1 MARGKTL
8 GDVLTSLRVELEIST
23 NPAHNV
29 QARDHQVR
37 HLQRVQEQL
46 YDDFT
51 WPHLRVF
58 RYLNAQD
65 GQRYY
70 DVTAAFKDSGGTLV
84 AANDISVDRVYELHV
99 HDGHIWRNLVPGIS
113 EQHYNSY
120 DSDTD
125 QRAWP
130 PERWQVTEGNQIE
143 IWPIPSITGDMTTRD
158 NIFRIHAVRNLAPFS
173 ADADVADLDDRLLA
187 LMAAAEMM
195 GGEKGQKKAALAN
208 KRLLKVRGNATKTQS
223 FRLFG
228 SSEPRRLLRGPP
240 TVYYRTTS

>member
-8 GDVLTSLRVELEIST
+8 GDVLTSLRAELEISL

-37 HLQRVQEQL
+37 HLQRIQEQL
-46 YDDFT
+46 YDDYT

-70 DVTAAFKDSGGTLV
+70 DVTGVYKDVNGTLV
-84 AANDISVDRVYELHV
+84 AANDVSIDRVYKIYV
-99 HDGHIWRNLVPGIS
+99 RDGSIWRKLDPGIT
-113 EQHYNSY
+113 EQHYNAY

-143 IWPIPSITGDMTTRD
+143 IWPIPAMTGNLTTRD
-158 NIFRIHAVRNLAPFS
+158 NIFRIRAVRNLGAFTD
-173 ADADVADLDDRLLA
+173 DAHVADLDDRLLA

-208 KRLLKVRGNATKTQS
+208 KRLLKLRGNATKTQA
-223 FRLFG
+223 FRMFG
-228 SSEPRRLLRGPP
+228 SGEPRRVLRGPP